1 MSNLTAKQHQ
11 LGQGWKAVHDGAG
24 QAIEWIENVRGNA
37 PRLDSE
43 ADNLILEFHKA
54 RNLAMSLGRAAGT
67 PMTIGF
73 FGLSQAGKSYLISAL
88 AAGHNGKL
96 ETDYGGKRLD
106 FIEHVNP
113 VGGGKEATGLVTRFS
128 RTAVSGPPDTPV
140 ELRLFSEVEIAKIL
154 ANAWFNDFDHEQL
167 HYELDEARIERI
179 LKPFEGVDV
188 AADPQPGLSGDDVV
202 SLWDYLTGSFKKS
215 ISKLEARYW
224 PRVLKLAPRLSCEQ
238 RADLFSLL
246 WGEQEELTRLYVQ
259 LASTLRRLGN
269 VSAVYAPLTC
279 LVTPEGDGYSQR
291 DSIMNVD
298 ILERLGSVD
307 DHNLDVRPITKETPG
322 NAISVSVAQLAALTA
337 ELTFPLIEPTQDPQ
351 VEKVDLLDFPGY
363 RGRLSLKSVMEA
375 ASQAS
380 SQGGNPVSQLILRG
394 KVAYLFERYTDSQEM
409 NGLVVCTSSDKQ
421 SDVTSVGPVLTRW
434 IEKTQGASSQDRAG
448 KAPGLI
454 WTLTMF
460 DKRISGALSLTES
473 QLREGWEGLVKM
485 TLLERF
491 GQYDWMSQ
499 WAPGEP
505 FNNTFLVRK
514 PRLPVPFLDSR
525 GNEEIGINDDC
536 AAPLVR
542 MASTFVENASVQK
555 HVHAPD
561 EAWEAMLALNDGGI
575 KRISQYLGR
584 IATLD
589 FKLASIEQQLTKTLT
604 SLVEK
609 RLAPLH
615 HSDGSGEVAKK
626 REAAKILW
634 QSLGQR
640 LATLGELQHQ
650 LELPQQA
657 VRDLYLSDSE
667 EDVMSAVA
675 GDADNEQA
683 KNADSLYCNSGF
695 SLSDDPFSAG
705 SPFDD
710 NAATT
715 VAPMTQSEPVLQGA
729 DHRFARKVFQ
739 AWVAH
744 LREIPERQTLLQLLG
759 LEKAVVES
767 LTDELITAANRMELQ
782 QQLDQALLRRAQSSA
797 KRDQLVE
804 RQVLAAQLV
813 LHDFIAWLGY
823 QEMPVEQRPNSLTG
837 KKEKLFLPNAPI
849 LSGELPRLAAQ
860 PVNQAVLYLADW
872 LSGICIITQENA
884 GHSAGREIT
893 MEQNERLGAVLTTF
907 CQPEVTH
914 AG

>member
-11 LGQGWKAVHDGAG
+11 LGQGWKAVHAGAG
-24 QAIEWIENVRGNA
+24 QAIEWIESVRGNA

-43 ADNLILEFHKA
+43 ADNLILELHKA
-54 RNLAMSLGRAAGT
+54 RNLASSLGRAAGT

-73 FGLSQAGKSYLISAL
+73 FGLSQAGKSYLISAM

-128 RTAVSGPPDTPV
+128 RTAISGPADSPV

-179 LKPFEGVDV
+179 LRPFEGVDIT
-188 AADPQPGLSGDDVV
+188 ADEQPGLSGDDVV

-269 VSAVYAPLTC
+269 ASTVYAPLTC
-279 LVTPEGDGYSQR
+279 LVTPEGEGYSQR

-298 ILERLGSVD
+298 ILERLGSVN
-307 DHNLDVRPITKETPG
+307 DHSLEVRPVEQEAPG
-322 NAISVSVAQLAALTA
+322 KAVAVSVAQLAALTA
-337 ELTFPLIEPTQDPQ
+337 ELTFPLIEPTQDPH

-363 RGRLSLKSVMEA
+363 RGRLSLKSVTEA

-380 SQGGNPVSQLILRG
+380 SEGGNPVSQLVLRG

-409 NGLVVCTSSDKQ
+409 NALVVCTSSDKQ

-434 IEKTQGASSQDRAG
+434 IEKTQGVTSQDRAG

-460 DKRISGALSLTES
+460 DKRISGALNLTES
-473 QLREGWEGLVKM
+473 QLREGWEGLIKM

-525 GNEEIGINDDC
+525 DNEELSINDDC
-536 AAPLVR
+536 AAPLMR
-542 MASTFVENASVQK
+542 MASTFAENASVQK

-589 FKLASIEQQLTKTLT
+589 FKLASIEKQLNETLAT
-604 SLVEK
+604 LIEK

-615 HSDGSGEVAKK
+615 HTDGSGEVAKK
-626 REAAKILW
+626 REAAKLLW

-650 LELPQQA
+650 LELPQQT

-667 EDVMSAVA
+667 EDEVSSTE
-675 GDADNEQA
+675 GEGDNEEA
-683 KNADSLYCNSGF
+683 KTADSLYCNSGF
-695 SLSDDPFSAG
+695 SLNDDPFSAG

-710 NAATT
+710 IAATT
-715 VAPMTQSEPVLQGA
+715 PATNNAPVLQGA

-739 AWVAH
+739 AWIAH
-744 LREIPERQTLLQLLG
+744 LREIPGRQALLQLLG
-759 LEKAVVES
+759 LEKEVVES

-782 QQLDQALLRRAQSSA
+782 QRLDQALLRRAQSSA

-813 LHDFIAWLGY
+813 LRDFIAWLGY
-823 QEMPVEQRPNSLTG
+823 QEMPVEQRPNGLAG
-837 KKEKLFLPNAPI
+837 QKDKLFLPSTHILPGDLPNLAP
-849 LSGELPRLAAQ
+849 Q
-860 PVNQAVLYLADW
+860 PVNQAVLYLIDW
-872 LSGICIITQENA
+872 LSGICILTQENA
-884 GHSAGREIT
+884 GHTAGREIT
-893 MEQNERLGAVLTTF
+893 MEQNERLGSVLTTF
-907 CQPEVTH
+907 RQPEVTH

>member
-1 MSNLTAKQHQ
+1 MSNLTDKQHQ
-11 LGQGWKAVHDGAG
+11 LGQGWDAVHAGAG
-24 QAIEWIENVRGNA
+24 QAIEWIEDVRNNA

-43 ADNLILEFHKA
+43 ADNLILELHKA
-54 RNLAMSLGRAAGT
+54 RNLASSLGRAAGT

-128 RTAVSGPPDTPV
+128 RTANSGPTDTPV

-179 LKPFEGVDV
+179 LKPFEGVEV
-188 AADPQPGLSGDDVV
+188 TAETQPGLSGDDVV
-202 SLWDYLTGSFKKS
+202 SLGDYLTGSFKKS

-259 LASTLRRLGN
+259 LAATLRRLGN
-269 VSAVYAPLTC
+269 ASTVYAPLTC

-298 ILERLGSVD
+298 ILERLGSAD
-307 DHNLDVRPITKETPG
+307 DHSLDVRPLEQETLG
-322 NAISVSVAQLAALTA
+322 HYVAVSVAQLAALTA

-363 RGRLSLKSVMEA
+363 RGRLSLKSVNEA

-409 NGLVVCTSSDKQ
+409 NALVVCTSSDKQ

-434 IEKTQGASSQDRAG
+434 IEKTQGLTSQDRAD

-460 DKRISGALSLTES
+460 DKRISGALNLTES
-473 QLREGWEGLVKM
+473 QLREGWEGLIKM

-491 GQYDWMSQ
+491 GQYDWMNE
-499 WAPGEP
+499 WAPGQP

-514 PRLPVPFLDSR
+514 PRLPVSFLNSR
-525 GNEEIGINDDC
+525 DNEELGINDDYE
-536 AAPLVR
+536 APLER
-542 MASTFVENASVQK
+542 MASTFGENASVQK
-555 HVHAPD
+555 HVQAPG

-584 IATLD
+584 IATLE
-589 FKLASIEQQLTKTLT
+589 FKLASIEKQLNETLS

-615 HSDGSGEVAKK
+615 QTDGSGEVAKK
-626 REAAKILW
+626 REVAKLLW
-634 QSLGQR
+634 QSLQQR

-650 LELPQQA
+650 LELPQQT

-667 EDVMSAVA
+667 EDGVTATEDDV
-675 GDADNEQA
+675 DNEP
-683 KNADSLYCNSGF
+683 KVADSLYCNSGF
-695 SLSDDPFSAG
+695 NLSDDPFAG
-705 SPFDD
+705 SMPFGEDASAVPAVK
-710 NAATT
+710 N
-715 VAPMTQSEPVLQGA
+715 EPVLQGA

-744 LREIPERQTLLQLLG
+744 LREIPGRQSLLQLLG
-759 LEKAVVES
+759 LEKVVVES
-767 LTDELITAANRMELQ
+767 LTDELITAANRMALQ
-782 QQLDQALLRRAQSSA
+782 QRLDQALLRRAQSSA

-813 LHDFIAWLGY
+813 LRDFIAWLGY
-823 QEMPVEQRPNSLTG
+823 QEMPIDERPNSLAG
-837 KKEKLFLPNAPI
+837 KKDKLFLPSAPI
-849 LSGELPRLAAQ
+849 LSGELPHLAPQ

-872 LSGICIITQENA
+872 LSGICIVTQENA
-884 GHSAGREIT
+884 GHTVGREIT
-893 MEQNERLGAVLTTF
+893 MEQNERLGAVLSSF
-907 CQPEVTH
+907 RQLEVTY